1 MVLVFFLVLGKIS
14 GTKENDGG
22 SESYLAGI
30 IVLVILLVISFVII
44 AYFVY
49 QTRLKSPSTD
59 AKPET
64 ANDENNSRHI
74 YDTPVTNNEQENNEQ
89 STYAALKRP
98 GPGEVDD
105 GHVYAHLNQ
114 VLQNVY
120 QNQGET
126 GM

>member
-1 MVLVFFLVLGKIS
+1 MIS
-14 GTKENDGG
+14 
-22 SESYLAGI
+22 
-30 IVLVILLVISFVII
+30 LVIV

-49 QTRLKSPSTD
+49 QTRFKPLSTGG
-59 AKPET
+59 KQET
-64 ANDENNSRHI
+64 TTDENNSRHI
-74 YDTPVTNNEQENNEQ
+74 YDTPVTNNEQANNEQ
-89 STYAALKRP
+89 SIYTALKRP

-126 GM
+126 GI

>member
-1 MVLVFFLVLGKIS
+1 MGFFKVLDQVS
-14 GTKENDGG
+14 GTNENDGG
-22 SESYLAGI
+22 SEKHLAAI
-30 IVLVILLVISFVII
+30 IVLAILLVISLVII

-49 QTRLKSPSTD
+49 QTRLKSSSTEP
-59 AKPET
+59 KPET
-64 ANDENNSRHI
+64 TNDENNSQHI
-74 YDTPVTNNEQENNEQ
+74 YDTPVTNNEQANNEQ

-105 GHVYAHLNQ
+105 DHVYAHLNQ

-120 QNQGET
+120 ANQRET